1 MTTYALEFESV
12 GKRLY
17 QERLVSANFG
27 NMSVRDGE
35 GFLITRSGA
44 FLDDPGELVYVPL
57 EGDVPGNASSEFRLH
72 REVYLQTA
80 HDAVVHAHP
89 VHAVAVSLG
98 GDRVIACDSEGQM
111 FAPEIPVVG
120 GAPGSMEMARN
131 VAAALG
137 NGKVVIVRGHGT
149 FSAGKTLEEAYIL
162 TSLAEHSCHV
172 LLLAG
177 SGR

>member
-17 QERLVSANFG
+17 QEKLVSANFG

-89 VHAVAVSLG
+89 VHAVRSRLG
-98 GDRVIACDSEGQM
+98 VTG
-111 FAPEIPVVG
+111 
-120 GAPGSMEMARN
+120 
-131 VAAALG
+131 
-137 NGKVVIVRGHGT
+137 
-149 FSAGKTLEEAYIL
+149 
-162 TSLAEHSCHV
+162 
-172 LLLAG
+172 
-177 SGR
+177 